1 MISEF
6 QDLSD
11 KIDRLAQLT
20 QSLRAENYLL
30 RQANTLLSAEN
41 LAFKERLI
49 EAQRR
54 VEALLDELPKPPDAP
69 DAEEEPAED
78 ASVADASVADASAQ
92 EAPRDPNAPIP
103 PHLAHAQRQGAR

>member
-30 RQANTLLSAEN
+30 RQANNLLSAEN
-41 LAFKERLI
+41 IAFKERLI

-54 VEALLDELPKPPDAP
+54 VEALLEQLPAPDAP
-69 DAEEEPAED
+69 
-78 ASVADASVADASAQ
+78 
-92 EAPRDPNAPIP
+92 EATDGDDGEANEAT
-103 PHLAHAQRQGAR
+103 Q

>member
-41 LAFKERLI
+41 LSFKERLFAAQQRI
-49 EAQRR
+49 EAM
-54 VEALLDELPKPPDAP
+54 LDELPKPPG
-69 DAEEEPAED
+69 E
-78 ASVADASVADASAQ
+78 ADGDQDGDSAALAADTTPGNS
-92 EAPRDPNAPIP
+92 EA
-103 PHLAHAQRQGAR
+103 AR

>member
-54 VEALLDELPKPPDAP
+54 VEALLDELPKPPDAS
-69 DAEEEPAED
+69 DAQEEPGTDAPLQEALPDSD
-78 ASVADASVADASAQ
+78 ASVSPQ
-92 EAPRDPNAPIP
+92 
-103 PHLAHAQRQGAR
+103 LAHTHRQGAL

>member
-11 KIDRLAQLT
+11 KIDRLAQLS

-30 RQANTLLSAEN
+30 RQANSLLSAEN
-41 LAFKERLI
+41 IAFKERLI

-54 VEALLDELPKPPDAP
+54 VETLLEQFPAPEAPAP
-69 DAEEEPAED
+69 DED
-78 ASVADASVADASAQ
+78 TGESNEGTQ
-92 EAPRDPNAPIP
+92 
-103 PHLAHAQRQGAR
+103 

>member
-41 LAFKERLI
+41 VAFKERLI

-54 VEALLDELPKPPDAP
+54 VEALLDELPKPPDASDDADALAEETPP
-69 DAEEEPAED
+69 DA
-78 ASVADASVADASAQ
+78 
-92 EAPRDPNAPIP
+92 NAPVP
-103 PHLAHAQRQGAR
+103 PHLAHARREGTA

>member
-30 RQANTLLSAEN
+30 RQANSLLSAEN
-41 LAFKERLI
+41 IAFKERLNQ
-49 EAQRR
+49 AQRR
-54 VEALLDELPKPPDAP
+54 VEALLAQFPAPEGDADEGEGD
-69 DAEEEPAED
+69 E
-78 ASVADASVADASAQ
+78 V
-92 EAPRDPNAPIP
+92 EAGPEGQDSEA
-103 PHLAHAQRQGAR
+103 AR

>member
-1 MISEF
+1 M
-6 QDLSD
+6 
-11 KIDRLAQLT
+11 T

-54 VEALLDELPKPPDAP
+54 VEAVLDELPKPPGEPEPEPEGEGGQPEPGP
-69 DAEEEPAED
+69 DEPL
-78 ASVADASVADASAQ
+78 
-92 EAPRDPNAPIP
+92 PL
-103 PHLAHAQRQGAR
+103 HLAHAARQEQR